1 MRIEYDREADALY
14 IQIQEKHVAKT
25 KEVEEGVLIDFD
37 ETNKLIGIEI
47 LSATKRFALSD
58 IVNLHVENL
67 PVEALSASGQA

>member
-14 IQIQEKHVAKT
+14 IQMQEKYVAKT

-37 ETNKLIGIEI
+37 GENKLIGIEM
-47 LSATKRFALSD
+47 LDVTRRFDLSD

-67 PVEALSASGQA
+67 PVEVDS